1 MPHTVHSLGRLA
13 ILLDT
18 GRLCHDTRAKA
29 MLRDGLYGLH
39 FQNNGEDFGSGVVSL
54 RQGIING
61 GDTGFAYQGRL
72 LETRAENESIT
83 VSLQMHVQK
92 WNPSILSLIP
102 GLNKYTLDV
111 SGQYDPLHDT
121 LQLCGQTAAMPGI
134 TLNIVAVR
142 IADLM
147 A

>member
-1 MPHTVHSLGRLA
+1 MV
-13 ILLDT
+13 
-18 GRLCHDTRAKA
+18 
-29 MLRDGLYGLH
+29 RDGLYGLH

-61 GDTGFAYQGRL
+61 GDTGFAYQGQL
-72 LETRAENESIT
+72 LETRAQNDCIT
-83 VSLQMHVQK
+83 VSMQMHVQK

-102 GLNKYTLDV
+102 GLNRYTLDV

-121 LQLCGQTAAMPGI
+121 LQLSGQTAAMPGI
-134 TLNIVAVR
+134 TLHIIAVR
-142 IADLM
+142 IADLL